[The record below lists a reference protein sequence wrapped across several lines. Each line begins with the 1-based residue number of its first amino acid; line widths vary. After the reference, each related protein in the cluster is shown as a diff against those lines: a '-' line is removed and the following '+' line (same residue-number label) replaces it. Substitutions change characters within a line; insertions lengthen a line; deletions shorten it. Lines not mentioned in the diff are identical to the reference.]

1 MEPGGTFN
9 TVASIYDAQRTGY
22 PEALFD
28 DLLEICRLEPD
39 HRVLEVGCGT
49 GQATVGFAARGLRV
63 VAIDPGDRLLD
74 VARPK
79 FVEFPNVQFEIG
91 SFEDWPLGERTF
103 HCSPRR
109 SPGIGSGLRLGS
121 RKPRGRCRSADI
133 WRFSATRRAGRL
145 RSWALCSPSISG
157 SLQKS
162 GVLRPRIGIF
172 REGRFPISLRQ
183 AGASSESSTATTR
196 GRANIP
202 LKPSQLILELAPITS
217 GWRKTAV
224 RLCWRRS
231 NWLFRVKL
239 TRGGRQISTS
249 RPPGSAE
256 AERRIQRRGSPRA
269 FGSRPPEQPDG

>member
-1 MEPGGTFN
+1 VEPGETFN

-103 HCSPRR
+103 HLVAAAQSWHWVRPEVGFEKASRAL
-109 SPGIGSGLRLGS
+109 SLG
-121 RKPRGRCRSADI
+121 GHLAI
-133 WRFSATRRAGRL
+133 SATRRAGRL